1 MFEGWGAAVVGA
13 AVVGGV
19 ASNMAAKKGAK
30 AQKDAA
36 EAGVEAENYRFDE
49 MQKLLKPYTEAGNKS
64 LIAQEDLSGLNGPE
78 AQKAALAAIE
88 DSPEF
93 AAMTQQGEE
102 AILQNASATGGLR
115 GGNTQGALATFRPQ
129 LLSGLIDKQFNRLG
143 GITQIGQASAA
154 GVGSAGITTGANV
167 AQLLQMQGQAEAG
180 KAIAQGQAVG
190 NVANSIATA
199 AILSNMNSNGGG
211 KVF

>member
-36 EAGVEAENYRFDE
+36 KQGVEAENYRFDQ
-49 MQKLLKPYTEAGNKS
+49 MQTLLKPYTEAGVKS
-64 LIAQEDLSGLNGPE
+64 LTSQGDIAGLNGPE
-78 AQKAALAAIE
+78 AQKAAVAAIE
-88 DSPEF
+88 GSSEF
-93 AAMTQQGEE
+93 GAMAQQGED

-115 GGNTQGALATFRPQ
+115 GGNTQAALAQFRPQ
-129 LLSGLIDKQFNRLG
+129 LLSGLIDRQYQRLG

-154 GVGSAGITTGANV
+154 GVGAAGMQNGSNVSA
-167 AQLLQMQGQAEAG
+167 LLQSIGQANAG
-180 KAIAQGQAVG
+180 QAIAQGQAIG
-190 NVANSIATA
+190 SVANSVAQA
-199 AILSNMNSNGGG
+199 AILNNMNSSSGG

>member
-19 ASNMAAKKGAK
+19 ASNMAASKGAK
-30 AQKDAA
+30 AQSDASK
-36 EAGVEAENYRFDE
+36 AGIESENYRFDKMQE
-49 MQKLLKPYTEAGNKS
+49 MLKPYTAAGEKS
-64 LIAQEDLSGLNGPE
+64 LASQGDLAGLNGPE
-78 AQKAALAAIE
+78 AQQAAVAAIE
-88 DSPEF
+88 KSPEF
-93 AAMTQQGEE
+93 GAMTQQGEE
-102 AILQNASATGGLR
+102 AILQNASATGGVR

-129 LLSGLIDKQFNRLG
+129 LLSGLIDKQYNRLG

-154 GVGSAGITTGANV
+154 GVGSAGITTGSNIANLL
-167 AQLLQMQGQAEAG
+167 AQQGQAEAG

>member
-30 AQKDAA
+30 AQKDSAQK
-36 EAGVEAENYRFDE
+36 GIDAENYRFDQ
-49 MQKLLKPYTEAGNKS
+49 MQQLLKPYTEAGNKS
-64 LIAQEDLSGLNGPE
+64 LSAQGDLAGLNGPE
-78 AQKAALAAIE
+78 AQKAAVDAIQN
-88 DSPEF
+88 SPEF
-93 AAMTQQGEE
+93 DAMSKQGEE
-102 AILQNASATGGLR
+102 GILQNASATGGLR
-115 GGNTQGALATFRPQ
+115 GGNTQAALAQFRPQ
-129 LLSGLIDKQFNRLG
+129 LLSGLIDRQYGRLG

-154 GVGSAGITTGANV
+154 GVGSAGINTGANV
-167 AQLLQMQGQAEAG
+167 AQLLQSQGQAEAG
-180 KAIAQGQAVG
+180 RAIAQGQAVG